1 MRFPHWKIDI
11 TMKLGKEKSK
21 FSSDVSLGDDVRTVL
36 MNMREAREN
45 AISAINEAYESILVS
60 AAKEMAAR
68 KTKNSRK

>member
-11 TMKLGKEKSK
+11 TMQLGKEKSK

-45 AISAINEAYESILVS
+45 AVNAITEAYESILVS

-68 KTKNSRK
+68 KVKKSRK

>member
-45 AISAINEAYESILVS
+45 AVNAITEAYESILVS
-60 AAKEMAAR
+60 SAKAMAIRRR
-68 KTKNSRK
+68 KKS